1 MRLSPLWAAALA
13 AGLSLQSSPLL
24 AQTTPSVEDELRK
37 EIQELHQRLE
47 QLEKKLDQQSQ
58 SGRPAPAAPVQ
69 PAEAPLP
76 ADRERALQQRVDDL
90 DQQVRVLGRKQELDQ
105 EEKAAEKKERA
116 TVTAGEKGLEVKSAD
131 GQNVFRLRGVLQAD
145 ERFFLGE
152 SIGTDTFLLRKVR
165 PIFEGTLGG
174 IYDFKFVPDFGG
186 GKAVVQDA
194 YVNARFKPY
203 ANVIVGKMKQPIGLE
218 RLQLDVDTRFVER
231 AFPTDVAPNRDIG
244 IDLHGA
250 LFNKTLEYD
259 VGLFNG
265 SLDGGSSDGF
275 TPEQDN
281 NGDKDW
287 AARLFAR
294 PFRSTLSPLQGLGLG
309 LAVSISDASGSSPAT
324 GTATTQQTN
333 LPTYITPAQL
343 TFFNYR
349 NTGPSAT
356 FASGERIRWS
366 PQGYWYYGSLGLL
379 AEYILE
385 QQDVSR
391 NLSATLT
398 RKNQLTNSAWQVQL
412 TYLLT
417 GEEESFDGVKPSRP
431 FRLGGPGWGA
441 FELAARY
448 SELSIDDGAFA
459 GGASSYA
466 DPRASAGAAREWS
479 AGLNWYLNWNV
490 KLQLDYSRTRFNGGG
505 GGTLTAPK
513 DRVDE
518 QLIFGRIQLGF

>member
-1 MRLSPLWAAALA
+1 MRLSPVWAAAFAA
-13 AGLSLQSSPLL
+13 AGLSLQSTPLL
-24 AQTTPSVEDELRK
+24 AQNPSVEDELRK
-37 EIQELHQRLE
+37 EIQELHNRLE
-47 QLEKKLDQQSQ
+47 QLEKKLDQQSAP
-58 SGRPAPAAPVQ
+58 PATAVPVQ
-69 PAEAPLP
+69 PAQAQPSDHE
-76 ADRERALQQRVDDL
+76 RELQQRVEDL
-90 DQQVRVLGRKQELDQ
+90 DQQVKVLGRKQELDQ
-105 EEKAAEKKERA
+105 EDKAAEKKERP
-116 TVTAGEKGLEVKSAD
+116 TFTANERGLEVKSAD
-131 GQNVFRLRGVLQAD
+131 GQNAFRLRGVLQTD
-145 ERFFLGE
+145 GRFFLGE

-165 PIFEGTLGG
+165 PIFEGTLNG

-194 YVNARFKPY
+194 YVNARFKSY

-244 IDLHGA
+244 IDLHGD
-250 LFNKTLEYD
+250 LLNRTLEYD

-265 SLDGGSSDGF
+265 ALDGGSSDSF

-281 NGDKDW
+281 NSDKDW
-287 AARLFAR
+287 ALRLFAH
-294 PFRSTLSPLQGLGLG
+294 PFRNVPSPLQGLGVG
-309 LAVSISDASGSSPAT
+309 LSASFSDAVGSSPAA
-324 GTATTQQTN
+324 GTATNQQTN

-356 FASGERIRWS
+356 FSSGERIRWS
-366 PQGYWYYGSLGLL
+366 PQGYWYYGPFGLL
-379 AEYILE
+379 AEYIIE

-391 NLSATLT
+391 NVSATVH
-398 RKNQLTNSAWQVQL
+398 RKNQLTNSAWEVQL

-417 GEEESFDGVKPSRP
+417 GEDESFDGVKPARP
-431 FRLGGPGWGA
+431 FRLGAPGWGA

-448 SELSIDDGAFA
+448 SELSIDDGAFS
-459 GGASSYA
+459 GGAASYA
-466 DPRASAGAAREWS
+466 DKTVSAGAAREWS

-490 KLQLDYSRTRFNGGG
+490 KLQLDYSRTRFDGGG
-505 GGTLTAPK
+505 GGTLAAPK